1 MATSTHGDAP
11 ACAPSTLVHLIT
23 RLSLGGSATNTID
36 SAAAAA
42 RAGYRTVLAT
52 GPDDGEL
59 GTDALPPDA
68 SVRLETIPALTRDPS
83 PFRDLKALF
92 QIFALLR
99 HENPD
104 IVHTH
109 TSKAGFLGRLA
120 AFAARVPVVIHTS
133 HGHIFNG
140 YYGRA
145 ATTGFVWLERFAA
158 RLTDRL
164 VFLTEAEA
172 RDHRKLKIGRVG
184 GYTIIPSGVDLEA
197 LRRRAPERT
206 VARHRL
212 GWPGQ
217 ARVVLG
223 VGRLVPVKGFD
234 LLLRA
239 LPAIR
244 RECPEARLVL
254 VGEGPDHSKLE
265 RLANELAVGEW
276 VEMAGAREDVSPYLA
291 AADVL
296 VAPSRNEGQGRTLV
310 EAMALRLPVVG
321 ANVGGIPDVLNDGTC
336 GLLVPPE
343 DPDIIARAVL
353 TILGDEELQARY
365 RKRGVAQAELF
376 SLPVME
382 AKLLALYRE
391 AGEARKLRPD
401 TSPALVESGE

>member
-1 MATSTHGDAP
+1 MATSTDGDAP
-11 ACAPSTLVHLIT
+11 HHVPATLVHLIT

-42 RAGYRTVLAT
+42 RAGYRTVLAA

-59 GTDALPPDA
+59 GTDDLPSRPRFR
-68 SVRLETIPALTRDPS
+68 VETIPALTRDPS
-83 PFRDLKALF
+83 PFRDLKALC

-99 HENPD
+99 NEKPD

-145 ATTGFVWLERFAA
+145 ATAGFVWLERFAA

-172 RDHRKLKIGRVG
+172 RDHLKLGIGNADR
-184 GYTIIPSGVDLEA
+184 YTTIPSGVDLEG
-197 LRRRAPERT
+197 LRRRAPDRT
-206 VARHRL
+206 RARHRL

-254 VGEGPDHSKLE
+254 VGDGPERSELE
-265 RLANELAVGEW
+265 RLVDELAMGDW

-310 EAMALRLPVVG
+310 EAMALGLPVVG
-321 ANVGGIPDVLNDGTC
+321 ANVGGIPDVLNDGSC

-343 DPDIIARAVL
+343 DPEAIARAVL
-353 TILGDEELQARY
+353 SILRDEELQARY
-365 RKRGVAQAELF
+365 HKRGVAQAELF

-382 AKLLALYRE
+382 AELLALYRE
-391 AGEARKLRPD
+391 VTEASKRRPS
-401 TSPALVESGE
+401 TSPALVESKE